1 MPGTFRKNPARGMGL
16 ARGEIQV
23 SRVTLNLRKDSAFS
37 LKNSLDG
44 HFERDLSLRG
54 FVFCLIEP
62 AYRSL
67 IDPICAF
74 SQRKE
79 KRRGTRLLRI
89 GNRDREAHNS
99 NRTEGDAKEKESE
112 GRMGGPA
119 PAHWRV
125 QLALPFCSFTLFGW
139 VNHLVI
145 PDSPDDRLNQAI
157 HSFWLIPLHY
167 VKSEFGLACR
177 ALA

>member
-1 MPGTFRKNPARGMGL
+1 VL
-16 ARGEIQV
+16 
-23 SRVTLNLRKDSAFS
+23 
-37 LKNSLDG
+37 
-44 HFERDLSLRG
+44 
-54 FVFCLIEP
+54 CLIEP

-79 KRRGTRLLRI
+79 KRPGTRLLRI
-89 GNRDREAHNS
+89 GNRDSEAHNS

-119 PAHWRV
+119 PAHWTL
-125 QLALPFCSFTLFGW
+125 QLALPFCSFALFGW

-157 HSFWLIPLHY
+157 PSFWLIPLHY
-167 VKSEFGLACR
+167 VKSELGLAGR